1 MRREQITVPLDA
13 ELRAFVERRAAQED
27 RTVASL
33 VRHILA
39 ETARRAQ
46 GQQAEQGA

>member
-1 MRREQITVPLDA
+1 MRREQITVPLNA

-39 ETARRAQ
+39 ETARLAQ
-46 GQQAEQGA
+46 AQQQQDAA